1 MEETSQII
9 CITCPKG
16 CSLEVTHAGA
26 TVVKVNQG
34 CKRGQEYVQ
43 RELSDPRRMVAST
56 VRIQGGS
63 HPLLPVYTAEPF
75 PKPRIRRADG
85 RPAQYRAARPGQP
98 GAGSPGGR
106 AGQRGGYPRQPVDAR
121 QPIDTCARR
130 LSRNGGRIQPGE
142 PPHATV

>member
-16 CSLEVTHAGA
+16 CSLEVTHTGA

-75 PKPRIRRADG
+75 PKPRIAALMDALRNIELRAPVSLGEVVLADALG
-85 RPAQYRAARPGQP
+85 SGVDILASRSMPAH
-98 GAGSPGGR
+98 S
-106 AGQRGGYPRQPVDAR
+106 D
-121 QPIDTCARR
+121 
-130 LSRNGGRIQPGE
+130 
-142 PPHATV
+142 